1 MPTKFRYALGATL
14 WLVTLPIRALRLITP
29 AKNSVD
35 WEGKK
40 RDIIERTEWLCERI
54 IVEPK
59 ALLDSMPK
67 MLGKHYGGEW
77 AIYSCAMLSAALVNI
92 SRIYPEEREQAIRR
106 ISSLIDIVLSPHLR
120 EYDTHWFRE
129 DALTSLDGDKSHMT
143 YLSLL
148 AWMITNY
155 KQAGGDGKYDHWLHK
170 CCEAMHR
177 RMLQRDDLSLPS
189 FPNGIVFL
197 PDMLVAIVALHN
209 YSKLYDGK
217 YADTVT
223 QWLKKAKKEWLHK
236 KSGLLIAM
244 RTPKRKS
251 GIRGSYSALSCYYLT
266 LIDDTFAKDQYDKM
280 KSALLRQS
288 PICAIR
294 EYLHRSPLFRFDH
307 DAGPILFGL
316 SPSGTAFGIGSAT
329 YFGDWRLRKRLLTTA
344 ELAGCTI
351 RWRGKRHYLLGDF
364 ALVGEAAVL
373 AMRTNIN
380 TNKQL

>member
-1 MPTKFRYALGATL
+1 MYRVRCIFFCLVWIITSPFRLLLTL
-14 WLVTLPIRALRLITP
+14 LLCSINVNWQRER
-29 AKNSVD
+29 
-35 WEGKK
+35 
-40 RDIIERTEWLCERI
+40 RDIIERAEWLCERI

-59 ALLDSMPK
+59 ALLASMPK
-67 MLGKHYGGEW
+67 MLGRHYGGEW
-77 AIYSCAMLSAALVNI
+77 AIYSCAMLSVALVNI
-92 SRIYPEEREQAIRR
+92 SRIYPEERERAIKR
-106 ISSLIDIVLSPHLR
+106 ISLLVDIVLSPHLR

-129 DALTSLDGDKSHMT
+129 DALASLDGDKSHMT

-155 KQAGGDGKYDHWLHK
+155 KQAGGDGKYDYWLHK

-177 RMLQRDDLSLPS
+177 RMLQRDDISLPS
-189 FPNGIVFL
+189 FPNGIVFI

-223 QWLKKAKKEWLHK
+223 QWVKKAKKEWLHK
-236 KSGLLIAM
+236 KSELLIAM

-266 LIDDTFAKDQYDKM
+266 LIDDKFAKDQYDKM

-329 YFGDWRLRKRLLTTA
+329 YFSDWRLRKRLLTTA

-373 AMRTNIN
+373 AMKTNIK
-380 TNKQL
+380 TNEQL